1 MTHEYSAN
9 EIYDSVTTVRVNAL
23 SGFGFTE
30 RQREFLVTVM
40 VHSGCFLERQ
50 YCAFTGTVRGQ
61 NSREFMARLVARG
74 FARAIEPGPVRR
86 GRLYHVHYKPLY
98 EAIGQ
103 ADNRNRRLRTI
114 GRMVERVM
122 ILDAALGDRRCWWL
136 SPADDKWRFFC
147 VKRDNYLRLEDY
159 PHIAFGS
166 GRQRTVRCFPDK
178 LPIGVEKD
186 RTDHLVFL
194 YLVNRRIPVDF
205 RQFLIRH
212 LALLRFVRTW
222 SVRLLV
228 PRRLRKAVALY
239 KAALRE
245 ELWTPMNP
253 SVTKML
259 ETYFPERQARGEHF
273 SDPDDRYIR
282 EEFRK
287 QGMLKIQALYR
298 AWRRDGDGVLWQ
310 AHSTTLRDDH
320 SHGCSAI
327 DVELLNRQYLQLT
340 GTMDR
345 DVWAKRGA
353 KRKSRRVGPPVST
366 PSSDALSP
374 LVAHEH
380 EPQANT

>member
-1 MTHEYSAN
+1 VTHEYPTHD
-9 EIYDSVTTVRVNAL
+9 IYDSVTEARVNAL
-23 SGFGFTE
+23 TAFGFTQ
-30 RQREFLVTVM
+30 RQREFLVKVM

-50 YCAFTGTVRGQ
+50 YCAFTRTARGQ
-61 NSREFMARLVARG
+61 NSRMFMARLVAGG
-74 FARAIEPGPVRR
+74 FVRAIVPGPVRQ
-86 GRLYHVHYKPLY
+86 GRLYHVHHRPLY

-103 ADNRNRRLRTI
+103 ADNRNRRLRTV

-122 ILDAALGDRRCWWL
+122 ILDSVLGDRRCWWL
-136 SPADDKWRFFC
+136 SPAGDKWQFFC
-147 VKRDNYLRLEDY
+147 LKRDNYLRPEDY

-212 LALLRFVRTW
+212 LNLLRFVRTW
-222 SVRLLV
+222 TVRLLV
-228 PRRLRKAVALY
+228 PRRFRKAVALY

-245 ELWTPMNP
+245 ELWMPMNP

-259 ETYFPERQARGEHF
+259 ETHFPERQARGGHLR
-273 SDPDDRYIR
+273 DPDDRYIR

-327 DVELLNRQYLQLT
+327 EVQLLNRQYLQLT

-345 DVWAKRGA
+345 DVWAKRRA
-353 KRKSRRVGPPVST
+353 KRKSRQVGPPVST
-366 PSSDALSP
+366 PSSHALSP

-380 EPQANT
+380 EPQATA